1 MMRILMALFILT
13 LGAAAAAQLPT
24 VNDVKPYYPSD
35 IFGWKLSDGPTM
47 YDLKTIYDYMDG
59 AADKYRRY
67 ALAQLFVAKYT
78 KGEGKIVI
86 EMFDMTRPEEAF
98 GINSTHLEGNAP
110 PIEHDAKYDFGSVHF
125 WRGRYFMKVY
135 DDAGGDANR
144 DDVITIADNISR
156 LMPDEGAPPIL
167 AQRVRKWGLG
177 AVDVHYFHTSE
188 DLNDF
193 YYIATE
199 NVMQLGPK
207 AEGVMADC
215 TIAKKHFKLA
225 LIQYPDKAMRAK
237 AVTECRAKVFSKK
250 AKTDTAGVL
259 TEAIEKGKFWG
270 LKAIDGRKGE
280 IWLAL
285 VLAAPTPAICDQAIP
300 KIGSDK
306 E

>member
-1 MMRILMALFILT
+1 MRILVALFILSFCVV
-13 LGAAAAAQLPT
+13 GSAQLPT
-24 VNDVKPYYPSD
+24 VNDVKPYYPAE
-35 IFGWKLSDGPTM
+35 IFGWKLVDGPTM

-67 ALAQLFVAKYT
+67 ELAQLFVAKYT
-78 KGEGKIVI
+78 KGEAKIVI

-98 GINSTHLEGNAP
+98 GVNSTHLEGNAP
-110 PIEHDAKYDFGSVHF
+110 PIDRDAKYDFGAVRF

-144 DDVITIADNISR
+144 DDVITIARNISL
-156 LMPDEGAPPIL
+156 LMPDDGAPPVL
-167 AQRVRKWGLG
+167 AQRIRKWGLA

-199 NVMQLGPK
+199 NVLQLGPK

-215 TIAKKHFKLA
+215 TIAKKSFKLA
-225 LIQYPDKAMRAK
+225 LIQYPDKATRAK
-237 AVTECRAKVFSKK
+237 AIAECKAKVFSKK
-250 AKTDTAGVL
+250 AKTDKAGVL
-259 TEAIEKGKFWG
+259 TEAIEKGKLWG
-270 LKAIDGRKGE
+270 MKAIDGRNKE

-285 VLAAPTPAICDQAIP
+285 VLAAPSPALCDQAIG
-300 KIGSDK
+300 KIGTDK